1 MSGSASPRTEK
12 LSESRKNKDATAE
25 WGGTAGHV
33 EGDKWVVEKVLDK
46 RTRQG
51 ITEYEVKWEGWPDA
65 DITGEARWTTNEDG
79 ILDELIEEFE
89 ANKPPKFCAPYTL
102 GSASPIDPGV
112 AAHLVVD
119 WVTAIGRRCAAMLA
133 RQQEEWAVKKV

>member
-1 MSGSASPRTEK
+1 MDSTLLAVGAAVWAVDKKNKAGEATVVAERGEGDEREVRVHWFGFNKKLDEWISVTSEK

-46 RTRQG
+46 RPRQG

-65 DITGEARWTTNEDG
+65 DITGEARWTTNEDVAWWAEWLKSTG
-79 ILDELIEEFE
+79 E
-89 ANKPPKFCAPYTL
+89 AP
-102 GSASPIDPGV
+102 
-112 AAHLVVD
+112 
-119 WVTAIGRRCAAMLA
+119 
-133 RQQEEWAVKKV
+133 